1 MTRFSKLA
9 FATFVIA
16 GGLLLGE
23 AAVRPAQE
31 AQADNWEYWLSPT
44 WTGCM
49 GCCSGG
55 PVLCCTASEKCRIQ
69 PT

>member
-1 MTRFSKLA
+1 MIRFSRSF
-9 FATFVIA
+9 FAALVIA
-16 GGLLLGE
+16 VGLVLGE
-23 AAVRPAQE
+23 AAVRPSQE
-31 AQADNWEYWLSPT
+31 AQADNWQYYLSPQ